1 MSYEPISYVQI
12 VGGGAVNWYELP
24 VREGRCFEPRD
35 CPAVDWNEWS
45 PEMADAGMTE
55 RLVQVKDGRWAK
67 CSVGPDEGL
76 WGGRLVEPEEAAVW
90 LGKNG
95 HEEAA
100 RALTDAPGR
109 PVERERGGAE
119 EQFVQEGRHN
129 KYGLPLR
136 RLADHVQPKL
146 QLLCR
151 YYLPAF
157 HETLAVYDDGQ
168 MLRGSEQCDSY
179 NANGGVPAPPDQ
191 PLPTR

>member
-109 PVERERGGAE
+109 PVERERGGVE
-119 EQFVQEGRHN
+119 EQRRAW
-129 KYGLPLR
+129 LR
-136 RLADHVQPKL
+136 R
-146 QLLCR
+146 
-151 YYLPAF
+151 
-157 HETLAVYDDGQ
+157 AVVAEPDGG
-168 MLRGSEQCDSY
+168 RGAGPLGERGPERGGPEQ
-179 NANGGVPAPPDQ
+179 
-191 PLPTR
+191 